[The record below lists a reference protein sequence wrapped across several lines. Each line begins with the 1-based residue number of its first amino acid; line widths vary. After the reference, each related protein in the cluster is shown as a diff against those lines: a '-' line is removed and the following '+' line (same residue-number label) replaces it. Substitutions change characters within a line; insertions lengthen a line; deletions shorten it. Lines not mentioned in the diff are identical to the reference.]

1 MFPFGKIIGKF
12 LFFFSLEIFLN
23 FYQPLSTHFFETL
36 SITLMIFV
44 YTQNTYF
51 KDIAIFLK
59 YIDMQ
64 IK

>member
-1 MFPFGKIIGKF
+1 MFRFGKVIEKF

-36 SITLMIFV
+36 SITLMI